1 MSSVKTKLLS
11 FFFFILF
18 NQINNA
24 KSTHSKSMDTKSVVS
39 ASQSTPVTNSE
50 FSSMSSSSKDHISES
65 SQVHTRK
72 TKVQIEQQK
81 LSVIEYDESRKSPDN
96 DFDKAL
102 NRKDLTSAKSVSQN
116 KQQAKSSKHNAHE
129 DTQTDDHS
137 MESHEAMT
145 TGIEEDEDYI
155 LLDSDEEETLIDLE
169 QQHVLIDKIKSM
181 SKEAVEVSIKKLI
194 SKSSLNTQKF
204 AESPVIKQLE
214 TGLVITR
221 YFYIKKNFSKELL
234 DLVSFLRCNLSFKT
248 EEKEYEAVT
257 VSSKSKKVLKK
268 VKEPY
273 VSIERDEPI
282 NTKYQYRFSYDVVG
296 QFNDAY
302 WEYCRQVDNFIEPM
316 KNMLY
321 DFKGRDS
328 KGSEDL
334 NLDSFLGKKI
344 EKLIR
349 ENKKNF
355 EEFGEKAFETSTEML
370 KVIKNIDCNLKDMMA
385 FYQLLPRFFLLY
397 RRMKD
402 KLESMEDPVVM
413 YYGEQLVEIHAKW
426 LATNNELF
434 GYIGSFNVWLI
445 LNQGLFKMPYSFPSD
460 DFFKISMIEMMSKSM
475 IELTLEKDRFR
486 TAIRNVYLRYKDIYN
501 SLKVFFEGIEEYLYI
516 KVPFEFPQ
524 LGSKAH
530 ERNLPVFGFILGA
543 LLLWIKA

>member
-1 MSSVKTKLLS
+1 MKTKKSNLALS
-11 FFFFILF
+11 EETNSIV
-18 NQINNA
+18 
-24 KSTHSKSMDTKSVVS
+24 SV
-39 ASQSTPVTNSE
+39 SQSSRKNDSE
-50 FSSMSSSSKDHISES
+50 LTSMKSDNQELS
-65 SQVHTRK
+65 SQNNELRTRK
-72 TKVQIEQQK
+72 IEHLKLTVKEFPNSQK
-81 LSVIEYDESRKSPDN
+81 SQENEFDVAMNRSRKI
-96 DFDKAL
+96 
-102 NRKDLTSAKSVSQN
+102 SAKSIAQMTQRN
-116 KQQAKSSKHNAHE
+116 KSKKQE
-129 DTQTDDHS
+129 L
-137 MESHEAMT
+137 HEASKTVNQTMQSQEEMT
-145 TGIEEDEDYI
+145 MRTEEDEEYI

-169 QQHVLIDKIKSM
+169 QQHVLIEKIKSM
-181 SKEAVEVSIKKLI
+181 SKENVEESIKKLI

-204 AESPVIKQLE
+204 AESPVIRQLE

-234 DLVSFLRCNLSFKT
+234 DLVGFLKCNLSFKT

-257 VSSKSKKVLKK
+257 VSSKNRKVLKK
-268 VKEPY
+268 VKETY

-282 NTKYQYRFSYDVVG
+282 NSKYQYRFSYDVVG

-321 DFKGRDS
+321 DFKAKD
-328 KGSEDL
+328 KKDPQEL
-334 NLDSFLGKKI
+334 NLESFLGKRI

-349 ENKKNF
+349 ENKQNF
-355 EEFGEKAFETSTEML
+355 EAFGEKAFKTSTEML
-370 KVIKNIDCNLKDMMA
+370 KIIKNIDCNLKDMMA

-413 YYGEQLVEIHAKW
+413 YYGEQLVEIHSKW

-460 DFFKISMIEMMSKSM
+460 DFFKISMIEMMAKSM

-524 LGSKAH
+524 LGSKNH
-530 ERNLPVFGFILGA
+530 VGNFPVIGFILGT